1 MFRQLT
7 FVPGIPTGRRHG
19 GLTTPMRVSEQF
31 LQSDGKKMNQLGE
44 LSVACTEQKRIELA
58 RLLATG
64 VIRVLLQQKSQDQSD
79 STQTEPEMSDEGLEY
94 S

>member
-1 MFRQLT
+1 ME
-7 FVPGIPTGRRHG
+7 TGGRMSRLANVVQISTDQRR
-19 GLTTPMRVSEQF
+19 V
-31 LQSDGKKMNQLGE
+31 
-44 LSVACTEQKRIELA
+44 ELA

-79 STQTEPEMSDEGLEY
+79 STQTEPEMSDEGLED

>member
-1 MFRQLT
+1 
-7 FVPGIPTGRRHG
+7 
-19 GLTTPMRVSEQF
+19 VSEQF
-31 LQSDGKKMNQLGE
+31 LQSDDKKMSQLGE
-44 LSVACTEQKRIELA
+44 LIMVCDEERRIELA

-79 STQTEPEMSDEGLEY
+79 STQTELETSDDGLED

>member
-1 MFRQLT
+1 
-7 FVPGIPTGRRHG
+7 
-19 GLTTPMRVSEQF
+19 VSEQF
-31 LQSDGKKMNQLGE
+31 LQSDDKKMSQIGE
-44 LSVACTEQKRIELA
+44 LIMVCDEERRIELA

-79 STQTEPEMSDEGLEY
+79 SAQTELETSDDGLED

>member
-1 MFRQLT
+1 MSRLA
-7 FVPGIPTGRRHG
+7 
-19 GLTTPMRVSEQF
+19 
-31 LQSDGKKMNQLGE
+31 D
-44 LSVACTEQKRIELA
+44 VALISTDQRRIELA

-79 STQTEPEMSDEGLEY
+79 STQTKPETSADGLED

>member
-1 MFRQLT
+1 M
-7 FVPGIPTGRRHG
+7 
-19 GLTTPMRVSEQF
+19 SEQF
-31 LQSDGKKMNQLGE
+31 LQSDDKKMSQLGE
-44 LSVACTEQKRIELA
+44 LIMVCDEERRIELA

-79 STQTEPEMSDEGLEY
+79 STQTELETSDDGLED